1 MHNNN
6 YHALIYPKCRV
17 AIVTFLC
24 CECRHDRAQAA
35 VHRISEY
42 QEREKAKVAVRDHL
56 QIHSK
61 QLHKVNESFLA
72 FQAILEMARANKK
85 EGAMW

>member
-1 MHNNN
+1 M
-6 YHALIYPKCRV
+6 K
-17 AIVTFLC
+17 FL
-24 CECRHDRAQAA
+24 CECRLDRAQAA
-35 VHRISEY
+35 VHKISEY

-56 QIHSK
+56 QLNSK
-61 QLHKVNESFLA
+61 PLHKVNSCFSF